1 VPSISITPRQIS
13 LFEAAAMAS
22 PYAQLCSSGAGPSFC
37 ALTNAEHFGSQ
48 SITISEFKS
57 VPAASIPVT
66 MGSPINRSVII
77 DGHTIP
83 RRGFTAWAWIYFV
96 LFVAVPVL
104 GGGALLDYAL
114 YLIIIR

>member
-1 VPSISITPRQIS
+1 
-13 LFEAAAMAS
+13 
-22 PYAQLCSSGAGPSFC
+22 
-37 ALTNAEHFGSQ
+37 
-48 SITISEFKS
+48 
-57 VPAASIPVT
+57 
-66 MGSPINRSVII
+66 MGNPINRSVII